1 MDVITMARELGAALQ
16 KSDEYPA
23 YALAKSAADG
33 DEELQRMIGDF
44 NLKKL
49 SLSAEIQKE
58 EKDGEKISALND
70 EIRSLYGEI
79 MSQPAMLA
87 YNTTKNELD
96 RLLNFIQQI
105 VVYSAN
111 GEDPF
116 TIQEETSCGG
126 DCSGCSGCH

>member
-16 KSDEYPA
+16 KSDEYTA

-33 DEELQRMIGDF
+33 DAELQRMIGDF

-49 SLSAEIQKE
+49 SLSAEIQKD

>member
-16 KSDEYPA
+16 KSDEYTA

-49 SLSAEIQKE
+49 SLSAEIQKD